1 MSSLILSTVARLVVA
16 LMLLFS
22 VFLLL
27 RGHNEPGGGFLGGLV
42 AAIAFILYVLAE
54 GTRAMRETLRVDPR
68 SIAFVG
74 LATALVSGLPGLVTG
89 APFLTGMWTH
99 IGDFKI
105 GTPVIFDVGV
115 YLVVVGGV
123 LAMVLALEE
132 EVS

>member
-1 MSSLILSTVARLVVA
+1 MSSLILATIARVAVA

-27 RGHNEPGGGFLGGLV
+27 RGHDAPGGGFLGGLV
-42 AAIAFILYVLAE
+42 AAIGFILYVLAE
-54 GTRAMRETLRVDPR
+54 GPREVRAALRVDPR

-74 LATALVSGLPGLVTG
+74 LAVALVSGLAGLATG
-89 APFLTGMWTH
+89 APFLTALWTSF
-99 IGDFKI
+99 GDVKL
-105 GTPVIFDVGV
+105 GTPVLFDLGV

-132 EVS
+132 EVG